1 MQWIDDFL
9 DAVDKGFAGM
19 DLSTFKPIDCFDIF
33 PLYAKEGVNR
43 MLNIIENAKDQD
55 IKELAKNMHSTSVIR
70 VEMILALIKARVANV
85 EKEKFVKI
93 ANFYNSLLKT
103 LCLEDHYA
111 KYGKNIVHTR
121 EEIKQFITNLKVADP
136 KIAKELGKLSNSCYH
151 LAYGLYS
158 DINPQICYENFGP
171 YDVSEEFGEGH
182 ILVIKQFQN
191 LKPVE
196 LWGSKVEDLSY
207 DKVKIYCVYKDVNF
221 SMDAASHANFKGDL
235 INGLKNFAVEID
247 GRLIEDL
254 SEVKQATE
262 KIGLKSIGMWT
273 HLTSLD
279 FETAKKKYLEQR
291 CYNYIGVCKMLG
303 LDWKP
308 TTKMLE
314 AVKDKQ
320 LAKSYWPEFKSD
332 EEGAR
337 FWRMLVDPRVNREEL
352 ERYLE
357 ATGNGGSLKI

>member
-1 MQWIDDFL
+1 MEWVNDFL
-9 DAVDKGFAGM
+9 DAVDKGFSGM

-43 MLNIIENAKDQD
+43 ILKIIENAKGHD
-55 IKELAKNMHSTSVIR
+55 IKELAKKMHSPSVIR
-70 VEMILALIKARVANV
+70 VEMILALIKARVANI
-85 EKEKFVKI
+85 EHEKFVKI
-93 ANFYNSLLKT
+93 AEFYNSLLKA
-103 LCLEDHYA
+103 LCLEDYYA
-111 KYGKNIVHTR
+111 KDGKNIVHTKK
-121 EEIKQFITNLKVADP
+121 EVKQVIVNLKVADSQ
-136 KIAKELGKLSNSCYH
+136 IAKELGKLSNSCYH

-171 YDVSEEFGEGH
+171 YNVSEEFGEGH

-191 LKPVE
+191 LKPIE

-235 INGLKNFAVEID
+235 INGLKHFAVEID
-247 GRLIEDL
+247 GRLIENL

-262 KIGLKSIGMWT
+262 KIGLKSMEMWT

-291 CYNYIGVCKMLG
+291 CYNYVNICKILG
-303 LDWKP
+303 FDWKP
-308 TTKMLE
+308 TTDMLE

-320 LAKSYWPEFKSD
+320 LAKGYWPEFKSD
-332 EEGAR
+332 EGGAR
-337 FWRMLVDPRVNREEL
+337 FWRMLVDPRVIREEL

-357 ATGNGGSLKI
+357 ATGIGGSLKI